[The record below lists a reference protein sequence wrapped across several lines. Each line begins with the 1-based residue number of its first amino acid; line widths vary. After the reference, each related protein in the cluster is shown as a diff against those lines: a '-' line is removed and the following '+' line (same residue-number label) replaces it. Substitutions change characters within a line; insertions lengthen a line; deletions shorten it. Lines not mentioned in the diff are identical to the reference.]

1 VPAAASHR
9 EQCERNVKAYDT
21 LGGEQAAYFEWPV
34 TTLFYTGVHLAE
46 EYFARLSKPL
56 HSSGHR
62 QRLQCLADRAPEAA
76 MKLAI
81 LHNASRLARYDC
93 AFRAFKESDVL
104 RLRDIAAKEIPRAL
118 QLDALTM

>member
-1 VPAAASHR
+1 MPAAASHR
-9 EQCERNVKAYDT
+9 EHCERNVKAYDT
-21 LGGEQAAYFEWPV
+21 LGGEQAVYFEWPV

-46 EYFARLSKPL
+46 EYFARLSTPL

-76 MKLAI
+76 TRLAT
-81 LHNASRLARYDC
+81 LSNASRLARYDC

-104 RLRDIAAKEIPRAL
+104 RLRDIAAREIPRAL
-118 QLDALTM
+118 RLDALTM